1 MRTASKIRIA
11 ALSLAVAAGLGARPA
26 SGAMF
31 ADGPA
36 TVPATQGAPQQ
47 GTSLQVTVAE
57 VHGSVQVR
65 EDEKQPWKAAKEGM
79 VVNEGA
85 EFRTGPR
92 SSVRCTIP
100 PDQSFTLDRLGT
112 VKVLQAIK
120 DGSKLHT
127 DMLMKYGR
135 TKYSVEAAGLTHEGT
150 ISSPSGTLA
159 VRGTVTSLYD
169 QPPFVP
175 EAVSYTGVVA
185 FRDAH
190 RQINVGSKGGGT
202 QVVAGDQD
210 SAAETALN
218 HGTTDPKV
226 AGARTGS
233 EQAVLATEVS
243 RGAVAQFNPQTTL
256 TTVSG
261 GTPISNDAQLA
272 ASLPGKLNFVARW
285 FGPANI
291 DLEVSVEFGNPTDI
305 LFGTKT
311 FEATE
316 ILLPQVGLNRSQ
328 SGGVIPYDHIG
339 GPNGGT
345 EVAFWTNPPKEAVY
359 GITGNFIS
367 GNKAV
372 EVKLNVFL
380 DKQKQSLFYIDEQ
393 GNFIHTKTIDVM
405 LGPGTAFGSFLGGL
419 VFIPPVDALEQI
431 PITGD
436 DGTGSGSTSGTTT
449 TTSAQ
454 VKPAKK
460 TNTKVVSGGRGAGTP
475 TAAAVAKPAAKP
487 AAGAA
492 TAGNR
497 IK

>member
-1 MRTASKIRIA
+1 
-11 ALSLAVAAGLGARPA
+11 
-26 SGAMF
+26 MF

-36 TVPATQGAPQQ
+36 TAPATQGAPQQ

-210 SAAETALN
+210 SAADTALN
-218 HGTTDPKV
+218 HGTTDPKW

-233 EQAVLATEVS
+233 EKSFISSEVS
-243 RGAVAQFNPQTTL
+243 RGAVAQLNPQTTL

-272 ASLPGKLNFVARW
+272 DTLPGKLNFVARW

-316 ILLPQVGLNRSQ
+316 ILLPQVGLNRSK
-328 SGGVIPYDHIG
+328 SGGQIPYDHVG

-345 EVAFWTNPPKEAVY
+345 EVAFWNNPPKEAVY

-367 GNKAV
+367 GDKPV

-380 DKQKQSLFYIDEQ
+380 NKQKQSLFFIDEQ

-405 LGPGTAFGSFLGGL
+405 LGPGTVFGPFLGGL
-419 VFIPPVDALEQI
+419 VFIPPVDALEQL

-436 DGTGSGSTSGTTT
+436 DGTDSGSTSGKTTT
-449 TTSAQ
+449 TVAAAQ
-454 VKPAKK
+454 PKQAKK
-460 TNTKVVSGGRGAGTP
+460 ANTKVATGGRAGTP
-475 TAAAVAKPAAKP
+475 TAAIAKPAAKSGGGGGG
-487 AAGAA
+487 GAA

-497 IK
+497 GGGR